1 MDCRVAVVSGIKV
14 LVGAD
19 GIEPLRTLVQVADNT
34 GFVECVE
41 GRANSTLISK
51 IRVTDDLQV
60 SASDQGRAGA
70 SERPNLGKALRA
82 IAAGK
87 QDQRDNSRGGDRRC
101 RVHSHRD
108 FESERRYEDSFSLIV
123 DARVELS
130 GPHQFLDC

>member
-1 MDCRVAVVSGIKV
+1 MDCRVSVVSGIKV

-70 SERPNLGKALRA
+70 SKRPNLGKALRA

-87 QDQRDNSRGGDRRC
+87 QDQRDNGRGGDGRC
-101 RVHSHRD
+101 RVHSHGD
-108 FESERRYEDSFSLIV
+108 FESQGGYQRSFSLIV
-123 DARVELS
+123 NAGLELS
-130 GPHQFLDC
+130 R